1 MKSYLAIAATALTL
15 AGPVFAE
22 GFGPL
27 LTPSELDA
35 EIATLDPL
43 ILDIRTDKGAD
54 DRPIYEEGHIPGAV
68 AAPYGLFRGPASNPG
83 ALLSPDK
90 LNETLRGLGVTQERP
105 VVVVHQGKD
114 ESDFGAAARVYWT
127 LKSSGVSQL
136 AILNGGMRAWEAAKL
151 PVTVDKTD
159 PTPSEADFTFAD
171 TWLATTDDV
180 KAIVDGE
187 EVAKLIDARPE
198 EFWKGE
204 KGHGAAAKPGT
215 LPQSEYF
222 THSRWFSDDPT
233 LIDAA
238 GAKTLAE
245 ENGYDNGD
253 ALVSFCNTG
262 HWAAT
267 NWFALS
273 ELAGIEG
280 VKLYPDSMV
289 AWSNADL
296 PMQNVPG
303 AAARIWNSIKGTF

>member
-1 MKSYLAIAATALTL
+1 MKSYIAIATAALML
-15 AGPVFAE
+15 AMPAFAE

-27 LTPSELDA
+27 LTPTELSA
-35 EIATLDPL
+35 EIAARDPL
-43 ILDIRTDKGAD
+43 ILDVRTDTGAKGQSAYD
-54 DRPIYEEGHIPGAV
+54 EGHIPGAV
-68 AAPYGLFRGPASNPG
+68 TAPYGLFRGPARNPG
-83 ALLSPDK
+83 ALIPLDQ
-90 LNETLRGLGVTQERP
+90 LNTTLRGLGVTQSRP
-105 VVVVHQGKD
+105 VVIVHQGKD
-114 ESDFGAAARVYWT
+114 ETDFGAAARVYWT

-151 PVTVDKTD
+151 PVTIDRTD
-159 PTPSEADFTFAD
+159 PIPSEATFTFAD
-171 TWLATTDDV
+171 TWLATTDEV
-180 KAIVDGE
+180 KDIVDGK

-198 EFWKGE
+198 SFWKGE
-204 KGHGAAAKPGT
+204 KAHGAAAKPGT
-215 LPQSEYF
+215 LPQSAYF
-222 THSRWFSDDPT
+222 THSRWFGKDPA

-245 ENGYDNGD
+245 QSGYHDGE

-289 AWSNADL
+289 GWSNADL
-296 PMQNVPG
+296 PMENVPG
-303 AAARIWNSIKGTF
+303 AAARIWNSIKNTF